1 MIALRNRQCDA
12 ARPFSFPSFHSGG
25 ALAITLMQLERV
37 FEEAHKD
44 APRGAGQHR
53 GAPSCRCPA
62 SSGPATPTTSRRQRI
77 SQVRNVLTQ
86 LPSTRT
92 LPTTPQLKLALDTP
106 PPDHEAGGIPA
117 GTSLSSD

>member
-25 ALAITLMQLERV
+25 ALPITLMQLERV

-62 SSGPATPTTSRRQRI
+62 SPGPAARADSWVG
-77 SQVRNVLTQ
+77 S
-86 LPSTRT
+86 SHS
-92 LPTTPQLKLALDTP
+92 DDEP
-106 PPDHEAGGIPA
+106 PATNLVGPKRSHSAAFD
-117 GTSLSSD
+117 